1 MPNHSVCSTSRLSLE
16 RAIGQWRLC
25 FCPTLLA
32 GTMVCFG
39 TLFAARPLP
48 GIVLGSLQCVQP
60 VRQCSS
66 TCGTSIAVG
75 CWQFPRPLITLC
87 VCHVPFI
94 LSRVMFLLSF
104 PVSLRKMANQ
114 RIDTGTLPYHID
126 RSSPFLDRHAATLG

>member
-1 MPNHSVCSTSRLSLE
+1 MPNHSLLHKSFVTRESDWPMAAMFLSYAFG
-16 RAIGQWRLC
+16 RNNG
-25 FCPTLLA
+25 LLQN
-32 GTMVCFG
+32 VIRCQD
-39 TLFAARPLP
+39 PSP
-48 GIVLGSLQCVQP
+48 VLSWGSLQCVQP
-60 VRQCSS
+60 VRQSSS

-87 VCHVPFI
+87 VCDVPFI

-126 RSSPFLDRHAATLG
+126 RSSPFLDRYAATLG